1 MLVTMDTQHE
11 SASPADP
18 LSYTTEPPRQGV
30 RVWAAAAILLG
41 GIALIALGGCFLIG
55 VMALYTNGFFGL
67 KAAPPLGPGSYVLIA
82 ILYALAFGCFAGAVA
97 VIVAGV
103 SGLLRITHG

>member
-1 MLVTMDTQHE
+1 
-11 SASPADP
+11 
-18 LSYTTEPPRQGV
+18 
-30 RVWAAAAILLG
+30 
-41 GIALIALGGCFLIG
+41 
-55 VMALYTNGFFGL
+55 MALYTNGFFGL